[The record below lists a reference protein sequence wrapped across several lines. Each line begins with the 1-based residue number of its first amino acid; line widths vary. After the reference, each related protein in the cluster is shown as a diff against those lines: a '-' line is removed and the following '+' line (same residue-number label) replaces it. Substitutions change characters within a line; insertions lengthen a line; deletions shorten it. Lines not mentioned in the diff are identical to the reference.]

1 MLGISAENKSR
12 EGREIVVDTDALYRE
27 DEDPQAWQSAAVIR

>member
-1 MLGISAENKSR
+1 MLGISAASKSR

-27 DEDPQAWQSAAVIR
+27 DEDPQAWQSAVIR